1 MGPAEPVVCAPAPDP
16 EGLPPAPVPLAAAEP
31 DGLEALP
38 ECVAAD
44 ADDADADFEADADVT
59 LATEEEPDTLTT
71 AEPPL
76 MEPAV
81 PDMSP

>member
-1 MGPAEPVVCAPAPDP
+1 MVCAPAPDP
-16 EGLPPAPVPLAAAEP
+16 EGLPAAPVPLAAAEP

-38 ECVAAD
+38 ECVATD
-44 ADDADADFEADADVT
+44 ADDADADADEPVT